1 MKKITLTLILVLAS
15 AAMMM
20 AAPRS
25 TQQMLNEARRA
36 LAAASRNRTSA
47 QTPATTGS
55 PEILQQE
62 TQLAVI
68 GYRDGGFAVIA
79 VDDRFNAV
87 LGYADDPFVI
97 EKMPPALLW
106 WIETMNGSLENLLAA
121 GDVVANELPTDMGL
135 AETVSP
141 LLTTQ
146 WNQDTPYN
154 DQCPTY
160 TSGETTKHYVTGCV
174 ATAMAQ
180 VMYYHRYP
188 TQATEATYTYTF
200 YPNGEDNPGQ
210 ETTAEFGAPYDWDNM
225 IANYEKTT
233 YTTAQAEAVA
243 MLMYH
248 CGAAVDMNYAKS
260 GSGSQYI
267 NAAKGFKTYF
277 DYSTKFYNRSYFS
290 TKEWTRLMYSELAD
304 EQPVLYS
311 GVSTQGGHAFVFDG
325 YDADG
330 KVHVNWGWGGYAD
343 GYFDIATLNGYSGS
357 QTMLFAHS
365 LDEASNEIPY
375 TSMWAQYSNL
385 NVTVSTGTALSFDTM
400 PIAQM
405 DQDPFTGQIGIVIEA
420 TNATSKTI
428 YPILKAADVPY
439 GNGGSYKLNNPISLS
454 DYADGEYRIYMA
466 SKSDKEDTWQ
476 PLHSADNVTSC
487 YLVKKEGDVLTLSKE
502 SSDWIV
508 TDIEGIEIPL
518 TTTSK
523 TDDKVR
529 VYNAQGQL
537 VYTSSAK
544 DFRVDNIPARGLLII
559 QQGDLTRKITK

>member
-1 MKKITLTLILVLAS
+1 MKKITLLLIFVLTS
-15 AAMMM
+15 ATMMM

-36 LAAASRNRTSA
+36 LATASRNRTSA
-47 QTPATTGS
+47 QTPANAGT
-55 PEILQQE
+55 PEVLQQE

-106 WIETMNGSLENLLAA
+106 WIETMNVSLENLLAA
-121 GDVVANELPTDMGL
+121 GDVAANELPTDMGL

-200 YPNGEDNPGQ
+200 YPNGEENPGQ
-210 ETTAEFGAPYDWDNM
+210 QTTAEFGAPYDWDNM

-260 GSGSQYI
+260 GSGSQYL
-267 NAAKGFKTYF
+267 NAAKGFRTYF
-277 DYSTKFYNRSYFS
+277 DYSTKFYNRSFFS
-290 TKEWTRLMYSELAD
+290 TKEWTQLMYSELAN

-343 GYFDIATLNGYSGS
+343 GYFDIATLNGFSGS

-365 LDEASNEIPY
+365 LDDASNEIPY
-375 TSMWAQYSNL
+375 TSMWGYHTNFD
-385 NVTVSTGTALSFDTM
+385 VTVSSGTSLSFNAVPFM
-400 PIAQM
+400 QI
-405 DQDPFTGQIGIVIEA
+405 DQDPFTGDIGVVIEA
-420 TNATSKTI
+420 TNATSKNICITI
-428 YPILKAADVPY
+428 HGTDIPY
-439 GNGGSYKLNNPISLS
+439 GKGWTYQFGKPTDLS
-454 DYADGEYRIYMA
+454 GYADGEYRVYLA
-466 SKSDKEDTWQ
+466 SKSEKEDTWQ

-518 TTTSK
+518 TATGK

-537 VYTSSAK
+537 VYTSSA
-544 DFRVDNIPARGLLII
+544 DNFRIDNIPARGLLII
-559 QQGDLTRKITK
+559 QQGNQTRKITK

>member
-1 MKKITLTLILVLAS
+1 MKKITLLLIFVLTS
-15 AAMMM
+15 ATMMM

-36 LAAASRNRTSA
+36 LATASRNRTSA
-47 QTPATTGS
+47 QTPANAGT
-55 PEILQQE
+55 PEVLQQE

-68 GYRDGGFAVIA
+68 GYHDGGFAVIA

-106 WIETMNGSLENLLAA
+106 WIETMNRSLENLLAA
-121 GDVVANELPTDMGL
+121 GDVAANELPTDMGL

-180 VMYYHRYP
+180 LMYYHRYP

-200 YPNGEDNPGQ
+200 YPNGEENPGQ

-233 YTTAQAEAVA
+233 YTTEQAEAVA

-248 CGAAVDMNYAKS
+248 CGVAADMNYTAS
-260 GSGSQYI
+260 GSGSQYL

-277 DYSTKFYNRSYFS
+277 DYSTKFYNRSFFS
-290 TKEWTRLMYSELAD
+290 TKEWTQLMYKELAD

-325 YDADG
+325 YDAEG

-343 GYFDIATLNGYSGS
+343 GYFDVASLGGFTSS

-365 LDEASNEIPY
+365 LDNASNEIPY
-375 TSMWAQYSNL
+375 TSMWAQFRNL
-385 NVTVSTGTALSFDTM
+385 TITVSTGTALSFNSM
-400 PIAQM
+400 PIMQL
-405 DQDPFTGQIGIVIEA
+405 DQDPFTGTIGIVIEA

-428 YPILKAADVPY
+428 YTIINFADVPY
-439 GNGGSYKLNNPISLS
+439 GNGGTYALSNPISLS
-454 DYADGEYRIYMA
+454 DFADGEYRIYMA

-518 TTTSK
+518 TATGK

-537 VYTSSAK
+537 VYTSSADK
-544 DFRVDNIPARGLLII
+544 FRIDNIPARGLLII
-559 QQGDLTRKITK
+559 QQGNQTRKITK

>member
-1 MKKITLTLILVLAS
+1 MKKTTLTLILVLAS

-47 QTPATTGS
+47 QTPATTGT

-106 WIETMNGSLENLLAA
+106 WIETMNRSLENLLAA

-146 WNQDTPYN
+146 WSQDTPYN

-343 GYFDIATLNGYSGS
+343 GYFDIASLGGFTRFQRQSDHAVCPFAGRSLERDTLYLDVGS
-357 QTMLFAHS
+357 
-365 LDEASNEIPY
+365 I
-375 TSMWAQYSNL
+375 
-385 NVTVSTGTALSFDTM
+385 
-400 PIAQM
+400 
-405 DQDPFTGQIGIVIEA
+405 
-420 TNATSKTI
+420 
-428 YPILKAADVPY
+428 
-439 GNGGSYKLNNPISLS
+439 
-454 DYADGEYRIYMA
+454 
-466 SKSDKEDTWQ
+466 
-476 PLHSADNVTSC
+476 
-487 YLVKKEGDVLTLSKE
+487 
-502 SSDWIV
+502 
-508 TDIEGIEIPL
+508 
-518 TTTSK
+518 
-523 TDDKVR
+523 
-529 VYNAQGQL
+529 
-537 VYTSSAK
+537 
-544 DFRVDNIPARGLLII
+544 
-559 QQGDLTRKITK
+559 

>member
-1 MKKITLTLILVLAS
+1 MKKITLLLIFVLTS
-15 AAMMM
+15 ATMMM

-47 QTPATTGS
+47 QTPANAGT

-106 WIETMNGSLENLLAA
+106 WIETMNASLENLLAA
-121 GDVVANELPTDMGL
+121 GDVAANELPTDMGL

-188 TQATEATYTYTF
+188 TKATEATYTYTF
-200 YPNGEDNPGQ
+200 YPNGEENPGQ

-233 YTTAQAEAVA
+233 YTTEQAEAVA

-248 CGAAVDMNYAKS
+248 CGVAVDMNYANS
-260 GSGSQYI
+260 GSGSHYL

-290 TKEWTRLMYSELAD
+290 TKEWTQLMYSELAD

-343 GYFDIATLNGYSGS
+343 GYFDVATLNGFSGS

-365 LDEASNEIPY
+365 LDDASNEIPY
-375 TSMWAQYSNL
+375 TSMWGYHTNF
-385 NVTVSTGTALSFDTM
+385 NVTVSSGTSLSFNAVPFM
-400 PIAQM
+400 QI
-405 DQDPFTGQIGIVIEA
+405 DQDPFTGDIGVVIEA
-420 TNATSKTI
+420 TNATFKKTCI
-428 YPILKAADVPY
+428 TIQRTDVPY
-439 GNGGSYKLNNPISLS
+439 GRGWTYQFGTPISLS
-454 DYADGEYRIYMA
+454 GYADGEYRIYVA

-476 PLHSADNVTSC
+476 PLHGADNVTSC

-508 TDIEGIEIPL
+508 TGIEGIEIPL
-518 TTTSK
+518 TATGK
-523 TDDKVR
+523 ADDKVR

-537 VYTSSAK
+537 VYTSSA
-544 DFRVDNIPARGLLII
+544 DNFRIDNIPARGLLII
-559 QQGDLTRKITK
+559 QQGNQTRKITK